1 MELTQMLGIKYPI
14 FQGAMAQIAL
24 SPLVGAVSNAGGL
37 GIVGSGGFSAERLRE
52 EIRRTKDITD
62 KPFAVNLMLMMENI
76 PELIDVLI
84 EEGIKIVTTGAG
96 NPAPYMEKLKAHGII
111 VIPVV
116 PSVKIAKKMEAL
128 GVDAIV
134 AEGTEAGGHVGE
146 TTTMAL
152 LPQVTNAVSIPVIG
166 AGGIGDG
173 RGIAATFALGAQGVQ
188 VGTRFLTTV
197 ECPTHDN
204 FKQAV
209 LDADD
214 TSTTVT
220 GRSIGGPV
228 RSIKNKMID
237 EYIKLEKNNASRD
250 ELEKLSLGSLRKAVF
265 EGNMDE
271 GSVMAGQICGMC
283 NKLTTVEDMI
293 TSMFDE
299 AQVVMTKL
307 GQYRIK
313 EKIGN

>member
-37 GIVGSGGFSAERLRE
+37 GIIGSGGFSAERLRE
-52 EIRRTKDITD
+52 EIQRTKDITD

-116 PSVKIAKKMEAL
+116 PSVKIAMKMEAL

-173 RGIAATFALGAQGVQ
+173 RGIAAAFALGAQGVQ

-283 NKLTTVEDMI
+283 NKLTTVENMI